1 MQYLVDRGID
11 LTIRD
16 YRWDSTAA
24 GWARHALRD
33 ETMAQWLEKA
43 EREREQCGMRMSPLP
58 SRRLGRSRWRGL
70 ASPSGNGPSP

>member
-1 MQYLVDRGID
+1 MKYLVDRGID

-43 EREREQCGMRMSPLP
+43 EPRA
-58 SRRLGRSRWRGL
+58 RLDLLG
-70 ASPSGNGPSP
+70 